1 MIVLI
6 ILLSISLVVATCFL
20 IAFVW
25 GVNNGQFDDSYSPPR
40 KILFDNQNNETD
52 KA

>member
-1 MIVLI
+1 MIVLL
-6 ILLSISLVVATCFL
+6 ILLSISLVVATGFL
-20 IAFVW
+20 LAFVW
-25 GVNNGQFDDSYSPPR
+25 GVHDGQFDDSYSPAR